1 MARIL
6 LVEDD
11 PTIREITKLYFERE
25 HEIFLAKDGMEAIK
39 SMNKNELDIIVLDL
53 ILPKLR
59 GEVVAQIAEMKKI
72 PVIMVTAKNAED
84 DILNG
89 LKLGAVDYVTKPFSP
104 KVLLAKVN
112 NFLKHLAKAEKYPF
126 VDRTSR
132 TLFTRST
139 KVYLSPIEA
148 IMLDEMMKKTSKAF
162 SRKEL
167 LNLVWKNQNI
177 SVRIVDATIKNL
189 RKKLINTDVE
199 IRTVFGVGYIVEV
212 KNTSKGS

>member
-1 MARIL
+1 MARVL

-11 PTIREITKLYFERE
+11 PTIIEITKLYFEQE
-25 HEIFLAKDGMEAIK
+25 HEVFLAKDGMEAVE

-53 ILPKLR
+53 ILPKLS
-59 GEVVAQIAEMKKI
+59 GESVAQIAEMKKI

-89 LKLGAVDYVTKPFSP
+89 LKLGAIDYVTKPFSP

-112 NFLKHLAKAEKYPF
+112 NFLKRLTKDEKYPF

-132 TLFTRST
+132 TLFTRNT
-139 KVYLSPIEA
+139 KVYLSPTET
-148 IMLDEMMKKTSKAF
+148 IMLDEMMKRPSKVF

-167 LNLVWKNQNI
+167 LNLVWKNQNT

-189 RKKLINTDVE
+189 RKKLANTDVE
-199 IRTVFGVGYIVEV
+199 IRTVFRMGYTVEV
-212 KNTSKGS
+212 KNTFKGS